1 MSVRNFLVMQTDFSL
16 KSAAVSVMH
25 GVSYQVD
32 RDLVVEDISHEV
44 AKWNP
49 YAASVNLAYT
59 LPYWPE
65 GTVFVSVIDPG
76 VGTDRKA
83 CVAKTKNGYYIVT
96 PDNGALSQ
104 VAQEYGIEE
113 VREIDESVNRY
124 PGNEQINIFHG
135 RDLFAYCGA
144 KLAAGKITFEEVG
157 PAYDVA
163 QIVMIDTPDAFVRDG
178 VVYGFN
184 KTCNANFGINVSN
197 IPVELLQQINVNLG
211 DMVHLTVTH
220 NGKIHFDED
229 VLYHRSFGYVAPGE
243 PICYNAEGMLL
254 GFALNLENFMER
266 YHTQPGPDW
275 IVTIKKA

>member
-1 MSVRNFLVMQTDFSL
+1 MRNFLVMQTDFSL

-25 GVSYQVD
+25 GVCYQVD

-49 YAASVNLAYT
+49 YAAGTNLAYA

-83 CVAKTKNGYYIVT
+83 CVAKTRNGYYIVT
-96 PDNGALSQ
+96 PDNGALTQ
-104 VAQEYGIEE
+104 VMHEYGIAE
-113 VREIDESVNRY
+113 VRVIDEAVNRY
-124 PGNEQINIFHG
+124 PGREQINIFHG

-144 KLAAGKITFEEVG
+144 KLASGKITFEEVG
-157 PAYDVA
+157 PAYDVSE
-163 QIVMIDTPDAFVRDG
+163 IVLLETPEPYVQDG
-178 VVYGFN
+178 TIYGFN
-184 KTCNANFGINVSN
+184 KTCNENFGINVSS
-197 IPVELLQQINVNLG
+197 IPVSLLEKIHVTLG
-211 DMVHLTVTH
+211 DMVHLTVSH
-220 NGKIHFDED
+220 NGKIYFDEN

-243 PICYNAEGMLL
+243 PICYNAEGMLV

-275 IVTIKKA
+275 QVAIRKA

>member
-1 MSVRNFLVMQTDFSL
+1 MRNFLVMQTDFSL

-32 RDLVVEDISHEV
+32 RELIVEDISHEV

-49 YAASVNLAYT
+49 YAASTNLAYT

-83 CVAKTKNGYYIVT
+83 CVAKTKNGYYVVT
-96 PDNGALSQ
+96 PDNGALTHI
-104 VAQEYGIEE
+104 VQEYGIEE
-113 VREIDESVNRY
+113 VRIIDEKVNRY
-124 PGNEQINIFHG
+124 PGTEQINIFHG

-144 KLAAGKITFEEVG
+144 RLASGEITFEEVG
-157 PAYDVA
+157 PAYDVSE
-163 QIVMIDTPDAFVRDG
+163 IVIIETPDAYVCDG
-178 VVYGFN
+178 VIYGFN

-197 IPVELLQQINVNLG
+197 IPAALLEKIDVKLG
-211 DMVHLTVTH
+211 DMVHLTVSH
-220 NGKIHFDED
+220 NGKVHFDGD

-243 PICYNAEGMLL
+243 PICYNAEGMLV

-266 YHTQPGPDW
+266 YNTEPGPDW
-275 IVTIKKA
+275 LVTVKKA

>member
-1 MSVRNFLVMQTDFSL
+1 MRNFLVMQTDFSL

-32 RDLVVEDISHEV
+32 RDLIVEDISHEV
-44 AKWNP
+44 AKWSP
-49 YAASVNLAYT
+49 YAASTNLAYT
-59 LPYWPE
+59 LPYWPA

-76 VGTDRKA
+76 VGTARKA

-96 PDNGALSQ
+96 PDNGTLTH
-104 VAQEYGIEE
+104 VVQEYGIEE
-113 VREIDESVNRY
+113 VRVIDETVNRY
-124 PGNEQINIFHG
+124 PGTEQINIFHG

-144 KLAAGKITFEEVG
+144 RLASGKITFAEVG
-157 PAYDVA
+157 PSYPLEE
-163 QIVMIDTPDAFVRDG
+163 IVVIKTPEPYVESG
-178 VVYGFN
+178 VIYGCN

-197 IPVELLQQINVNLG
+197 IPVEMLEKIGVKLG
-211 DMVHLTVTH
+211 DMVHLTVSH
-220 NGKIHFDED
+220 NGKVHFDAD

-266 YHTQPGPDW
+266 YGTQSGPDW
-275 IVTIKKA
+275 TVTVRKV

>member
-1 MSVRNFLVMQTDFSL
+1 MRNFLVMQTDFSL

-32 RDLVVEDISHEV
+32 RDLIVEDISHEV

-49 YAASVNLAYT
+49 YAASTNLAYT
-59 LPYWPE
+59 LPYWPA

-76 VGTDRKA
+76 VGTDRRA

-96 PDNGALSQ
+96 PDNGTLTQ
-104 VAQEYGIEE
+104 VAQEYGIAE
-113 VREIDESVNRY
+113 VRSIDETVNRY
-124 PGNEQINIFHG
+124 PGTENINIFHG

-144 KLAAGKITFEEVG
+144 KLASGKITFEEVG
-157 PAYDVA
+157 PAYDVSE
-163 QIVMIDTPDAFVRDG
+163 IVMIETTEAKVCDG
-178 VVYGFN
+178 TVYGFN

-197 IPVELLQQINVNLG
+197 IPVALLAEIDVKLG
-211 DMVHLTVTH
+211 DMVHLTVSH
-220 NGKIHFDED
+220 KGKVHFDED

-266 YHTQPGPDW
+266 YGTQPGPDW
-275 IVTIKKA
+275 QVTVRKA

>member
-1 MSVRNFLVMQTDFSL
+1 MRNFLVMQTDFSF

-49 YAASVNLAYT
+49 YAASTNLAYT
-59 LPYWPE
+59 LPYWPV

-96 PDNGALSQ
+96 PDNGTLTH
-104 VAQEYGIEE
+104 VVQEYGIEE
-113 VREIDESVNRY
+113 VRQIDEAVNRY
-124 PGNEQINIFHG
+124 PGTEQINIFHG

-144 KLAAGKITFEEVG
+144 KLASGKITFEEVG
-157 PAYDVA
+157 PAYDVSE
-163 QIVMIDTPDAFVRDG
+163 IVIIETPDACVCDG
-178 VVYGFN
+178 VIYGFN

-197 IPVELLQQINVNLG
+197 IPVALLEQINVKMG
-211 DMVHLTVTH
+211 DMVHLTVSH
-220 NGKIHFDED
+220 NGKVHFDED
-229 VLYHRSFGYVAPGE
+229 VLYHRSFGYVDPGE
-243 PICYNAEGMLL
+243 PICYNAEGMLI

-266 YHTQPGPDW
+266 YNTQPGPDW
-275 IVTIKKA
+275 LVTIKKA

>member
-1 MSVRNFLVMQTDFSL
+1 MRNFLVMQTDFSF

-49 YAASVNLAYT
+49 YAASTNLAYT
-59 LPYWPE
+59 LPYWPT
-65 GTVFVSVIDPG
+65 GTVYVSVIDPG

-83 CVAKTKNGYYIVT
+83 CGAKTKNGYYIVT
-96 PDNGALSQ
+96 PDNGTLTQ
-104 VAQEYGIEE
+104 VAREYGIEA
-113 VREIDESVNRY
+113 VRQIDETVNRY
-124 PGNEQINIFHG
+124 PGTEQINIFHG

-144 KLAAGKITFEEVG
+144 KLASGIITFEEVG
-157 PAYDVA
+157 PAYDLSE
-163 QIVMIDTPDAFVRDG
+163 IVMIDTPEAYEEDG
-178 VVYGFN
+178 VLYGFN

-197 IPVELLQQINVNLG
+197 IPVNLLGRINVKLG
-211 DMVHLTVTH
+211 DMVRLTVSH
-220 NGKIHFDED
+220 NGKIYFDAD
-229 VLYHRSFGYVAPGE
+229 VIYHRSFGYVAPGE

-275 IVTIKKA
+275 KVTIKKT

>member
-1 MSVRNFLVMQTDFSL
+1 MRNFLVMQTDFSL

-32 RDLVVEDISHEV
+32 RDLIVEDISHEV

-49 YAASVNLAYT
+49 YAASTNLAYT
-59 LPYWPE
+59 LPYWPL

-96 PDNGALSQ
+96 PDNGTLTQ

-113 VREIDESVNRY
+113 VRIIDETVNRY
-124 PGNEQINIFHG
+124 PGTEQINIFHG

-144 KLAAGKITFEEVG
+144 KLASGKITFEEVG
-157 PAYDVA
+157 PAYDVSE
-163 QIVMIDTPDAFVRDG
+163 IVTIDTPSAYVCDG
-178 VVYGFN
+178 VIYGFN

-197 IPVELLQQINVNLG
+197 IPVELLSQINVKLG
-211 DMVHLTVTH
+211 DMVHLTVSH

-243 PICYNAEGMLL
+243 PVCYNAEGMLV

-266 YHTQPGPDW
+266 YNTQPGPDW
-275 IVTIKKA
+275 QVTIRKA

>member
-1 MSVRNFLVMQTDFSL
+1 MRNFLVMQTDFSL

-32 RDLVVEDISHEV
+32 RDLIVEDISHEV
-44 AKWNP
+44 AKWSP
-49 YAASVNLAYT
+49 YAASTNLAYT
-59 LPYWPE
+59 LPYWPA

-76 VGTDRKA
+76 VGTERKA

-96 PDNGALSQ
+96 PDNGTLTH
-104 VAQEYGIEE
+104 VIQEYGIEE
-113 VREIDESVNRY
+113 VRVIDETVNRY
-124 PGNEQINIFHG
+124 PGTEQINIFHG

-144 KLAAGKITFEEVG
+144 KLASGKITFEEVG
-157 PAYDVA
+157 PAYDVSE
-163 QIVMIDTPDAFVRDG
+163 IVIIETPDACVKDG
-178 VVYGFN
+178 TIYGFN

-197 IPVELLQQINVNLG
+197 IPVELLEKIDVKLG
-211 DMVHLTVTH
+211 DMVHLRVTH
-220 NGKIHFDED
+220 NGKVHFDED

-266 YHTQPGPDW
+266 YQTQPGPDW
-275 IVTIKKA
+275 QVTVRKA

>member
-1 MSVRNFLVMQTDFSL
+1 MHNFIVMQTDFSL

-25 GVSYQVD
+25 GVCYQVD
-32 RDLVVEDISHEV
+32 RNLIVEDISHEV

-49 YAASVNLAYT
+49 YAASTNLAYA

-96 PDNGALSQ
+96 PDNGTLTQ
-104 VAQEYGIEE
+104 VVQEYGIEE
-113 VREIDESVNRY
+113 VRVIDEAVNRY
-124 PGNEQINIFHG
+124 PGTEQINIFHG

-144 KLAAGKITFEEVG
+144 KLASGKITFDEVG
-157 PAYDVA
+157 PVYDVSE
-163 QIVMIDTPDAFVRDG
+163 IVMIETTDAVVRDG
-178 VVYGFN
+178 VIYGFN

-197 IPVELLQQINVNLG
+197 IPVALLAEIDVKLG
-211 DMVHLTVTH
+211 DKVRLTVTH
-220 NGKIHFDED
+220 NGKVYFDED
-229 VLYHRSFGYVAPGE
+229 VLYHRSFGYVAPGK
-243 PICYNAEGMLL
+243 PICYNAEGMLV

-266 YHTQPGPDW
+266 YGTQPGPDW
-275 IVTIKKA
+275 KVTVKKA

>member
-1 MSVRNFLVMQTDFSL
+1 MRNFLVMQTDFSL

-32 RDLVVEDISHEV
+32 RELVVEDISHEV
-44 AKWNP
+44 AKWSP

-96 PDNGALSQ
+96 PDNGSLTQ
-104 VAQEYGIEE
+104 VVQEYGIEE
-113 VREIDESVNRY
+113 VRVIDETVNRY
-124 PGNEQINIFHG
+124 PGREQINIFHG

-157 PAYDVA
+157 PAYDIA
-163 QIVMIDTPDAFVRDG
+163 DIVMIDTPDAYAEGG
-178 VVYGFN
+178 VIYGFN

-197 IPVELLQQINVNLG
+197 IPVALLSEIDVKLG
-211 DMVHLTVTH
+211 DMVRLTVSH
-220 NGKIHFDED
+220 NGKVHFDED
-229 VLYHRSFGYVAPGE
+229 VLYHRSFGYVAPGK
-243 PICYNAEGMLL
+243 PICYNAEGMLV

-266 YHTQPGPDW
+266 YGTQPGPDW
-275 IVTIKKA
+275 LVTIRKA

>member
-1 MSVRNFLVMQTDFSL
+1 MRNFLVMQTDFSL

-25 GVSYQVD
+25 GVCYRVD
-32 RDLVVEDISHEV
+32 RDLIVEDISHEV

-49 YAASVNLAYT
+49 YAASTNLAYT

-76 VGTDRKA
+76 VGTDRRA

-96 PDNGALSQ
+96 PDNGTLTQAVL
-104 VAQEYGIEE
+104 EYGIDEIR
-113 VREIDESVNRY
+113 VIDEKTNRY
-124 PGNEQINIFHG
+124 PGTENINIFHG

-144 KLAAGKITFEEVG
+144 KLASGKITFEEVG
-157 PAYDVA
+157 PAYDVSE
-163 QIVMIDTPDAFVRDG
+163 IVMIETPEPKVCNG
-178 VVYGFN
+178 TIYGFN

-197 IPVELLQQINVNLG
+197 IPVALLEEIHVELG
-211 DMVHLTVTH
+211 DVVHLTVSH
-220 NGKIHFDED
+220 NGKAYFDED
-229 VLYHRSFGYVAPGE
+229 VLYHRSFGYVATGE

-275 IVTIKKA
+275 QVTVRKA

>member
-1 MSVRNFLVMQTDFSL
+1 MRNFLVMQTDFSMR
-16 KSAAVSVMH
+16 SAAVSVMH

-44 AKWNP
+44 DKWSP
-49 YAASVNLAYT
+49 YAASTNLAYA
-59 LPYWPE
+59 LPYWPA

-96 PDNGALSQ
+96 PDNGTLTH
-104 VAQEYGIEE
+104 VAREYGIDA
-113 VREIDESVNRY
+113 VRVIDESVNRY
-124 PGNEQINIFHG
+124 PGTEQINIFHG

-144 KLAAGKITFEEVG
+144 KLASGKISFEEVG
-157 PAYDVA
+157 PAYDVSE
-163 QIVMIDTPDAFVRDG
+163 IVMIETPDAYVKDG
-178 VVYGFN
+178 TIHGFI

-197 IPVELLQQINVNLG
+197 IPVKLLAEIDVSLG
-211 DMVHLTVTH
+211 DTVHLTVSH
-220 NGKIHFDED
+220 NGQVHFDAD

-243 PICYNAEGMLL
+243 PICYNAEGMLV

-266 YHTQPGPDW
+266 YHTQSGPDW
-275 IVTIKKA
+275 QVTIRKA

>member
-1 MSVRNFLVMQTDFSL
+1 MRNFLVMQTDFSL

-32 RDLVVEDISHEV
+32 RDLIVEDISHEV

-49 YAASVNLAYT
+49 YAASTNLAYA

-96 PDNGALSQ
+96 PDNGALTQ
-104 VAQEYGIEE
+104 VALEYGIEE
-113 VREIDESVNRY
+113 VRIIDETVNRY
-124 PGNEQINIFHG
+124 PGTEGVNIFHG

-144 KLAAGKITFEEVG
+144 KLASGKISFEEVG
-157 PAYDVA
+157 PVYDVSE
-163 QIVMIDTPDAFVRDG
+163 IVIIETPAAYVNDG
-178 VVYGFN
+178 VIYGFN

-197 IPVELLQQINVNLG
+197 IPVALLEQIGVKLG
-211 DMVHLTVTH
+211 DMVHMTVSH
-220 NGKIHFDED
+220 NGKIHFDQD
-229 VLYHRSFGYVAPGE
+229 LLYHRSFGYVAPGE
-243 PICYNAEGMLL
+243 PICYNAEGMLI

-266 YHTQPGPDW
+266 YDTQPGPDW
-275 IVTIKKA
+275 LVTIKKA

>member
-1 MSVRNFLVMQTDFSL
+1 MRKFIAMQTDFSR

-25 GVSYQVD
+25 GVCYQVD
-32 RDLVVEDISHEV
+32 PNLVVEDISHEV

-49 YAASVNLAYT
+49 FAASTNLAYA
-59 LPYWPE
+59 LPYWPV

-96 PDNGALSQ
+96 PDNGALTHVDMQ
-104 VAQEYGIEE
+104 FGIEE
-113 VREIDESVNRY
+113 VRIIDESVNRY
-124 PGNEQINIFHG
+124 PGTEGVNIFHG

-144 KLAAGKITFEEVG
+144 KLASGIISYEEVG
-157 PAYDVA
+157 PAYDTA
-163 QIVMIDTPDAFVRDG
+163 DIVRIEMPTAYVENG
-178 VVYGFN
+178 VIHGFN
-184 KTCNANFGINVSN
+184 STCNANFGINVTN
-197 IPVELLQQINVNLG
+197 IPVSMLSEIGVGLG

-220 NGKIHFDED
+220 NRNVHFDSD

-266 YHTQPGPDW
+266 YQTQPGPDW
-275 IVTIKKA
+275 LVTIRKA

>member
-1 MSVRNFLVMQTDFSL
+1 MRNFLVMQTDFSL

-32 RDLVVEDISHEV
+32 RDLIVEDISHEV

-49 YAASVNLAYT
+49 YAASTNLAYT
-59 LPYWPE
+59 LPYWPA

-83 CVAKTKNGYYIVT
+83 CVAKTKTGYYIVT
-96 PDNGALSQ
+96 PDNGTLTH
-104 VAQEYGIEE
+104 VMQEYGIEE
-113 VREIDESVNRY
+113 VRMIDEAVNRY
-124 PGNEQINIFHG
+124 PGTEEINIFHG

-144 KLAAGKITFEEVG
+144 KLASGKITFEEVG
-157 PAYDVA
+157 PAYG
-163 QIVMIDTPDAFVRDG
+163 IDEVVTIETPAAYVSNG
-178 VVYGFN
+178 VIYGFN

-197 IPVELLQQINVNLG
+197 IPVQLLAQIGVELG
-211 DMVHLTVTH
+211 DMVHLLVSH

-266 YHTQPGPDW
+266 YGTQPGPDW
-275 IVTIKKA
+275 QVTIRKA

>member
-1 MSVRNFLVMQTDFSL
+1 MRNFLVMQTDFSL

-32 RDLVVEDISHEV
+32 RDLIVEDISHEV

-49 YAASVNLAYT
+49 YAASTNLAYT

-96 PDNGALSQ
+96 PDNGTLTQ
-104 VAQEYGIEE
+104 VALEYGIEE
-113 VREIDESVNRY
+113 VRRIDETVNRY
-124 PGNEQINIFHG
+124 PGREQINIFHG

-144 KLAAGKITFEEVG
+144 KLASGKITFDEVG
-157 PAYDVA
+157 PAYDVSE
-163 QIVMIDTPDAFVRDG
+163 IVIIDTPAPCIHDG
-178 VVYGFN
+178 VIHGFN

-197 IPVELLQQINVNLG
+197 IPVSMLAELGIHMG
-211 DMVHLTVTH
+211 DMVHLTVSH
-220 NGKIHFDED
+220 NGKDHFDDD
-229 VLYHRSFGYVAPGE
+229 VLYHRSFGYVAPGG

-266 YHTQPGPDW
+266 YGTEPGPDW
-275 IVTIKKA
+275 KVTVRKV

>member
-1 MSVRNFLVMQTDFSL
+1 MRNFLVMQTDFSL

-32 RDLVVEDISHEV
+32 RDLIVEDISHEV

-49 YAASVNLAYT
+49 YAASTNLAYT
-59 LPYWPE
+59 LPYWPA

-76 VGTDRKA
+76 VGTERRA

-96 PDNGALSQ
+96 PDNGTLTQ

-113 VREIDESVNRY
+113 VRIIDESVNRY
-124 PGNEQINIFHG
+124 PGTEQINIFHG

-144 KLAAGKITFEEVG
+144 KLASGKITFEEVG
-157 PAYDVA
+157 PAYDVSE
-163 QIVMIDTPDAFVRDG
+163 IVIVDTPDAYICDG
-178 VVYGFN
+178 TIYGFN

-197 IPVELLQQINVNLG
+197 IPVAMLAEIGVELG
-211 DMVHLTVTH
+211 EMVHLTVSH
-220 NGKIHFDED
+220 NGNVHFDED

-266 YHTQPGPDW
+266 YGTQPGPDW
-275 IVTIKKA
+275 IVTVKKA

>member
-1 MSVRNFLVMQTDFSL
+1 MRNFLVMQTDFSL

-32 RDLVVEDISHEV
+32 RDLIVEDISHEV
-44 AKWNP
+44 AKWSP
-49 YAASVNLAYT
+49 YAASTNLAYT

-76 VGTDRKA
+76 VGTERKA

-96 PDNGALSQ
+96 PDNGTLTH
-104 VAQEYGIEE
+104 VAQEYGIEAI
-113 VREIDESVNRY
+113 REIDERVNRY
-124 PGNEQINIFHG
+124 PGREQINIFHG

-144 KLAAGKITFEEVG
+144 KLASGKITFEEVG
-157 PAYDVA
+157 PAYDVSE
-163 QIVMIDTPDAFVRDG
+163 IVIIDTPAAYVSSS
-178 VVYGFN
+178 VIYGFN

-197 IPVELLQQINVNLG
+197 IPVALLAEIDVKLG
-211 DMVHLTVTH
+211 DMVHLTVSH
-220 NGKIHFDED
+220 NGKVHFDED

-266 YHTQPGPDW
+266 YGTLPGPDW
-275 IVTIKKA
+275 KVTVRKA

>member
-1 MSVRNFLVMQTDFSL
+1 MRNFLVMQTDFSL

-32 RDLVVEDISHEV
+32 RDLIVEDISHEV
-44 AKWNP
+44 AKWSP
-49 YAASVNLAYT
+49 YAASTNLAYT
-59 LPYWPE
+59 LPYWPQ

-96 PDNGALSQ
+96 PDNGALTQ

-113 VREIDESVNRY
+113 VREIDETVNRY
-124 PGNEQINIFHG
+124 PGTEQINIFHG

-144 KLAAGKITFEEVG
+144 KLASGKITFEEVG
-157 PAYDVA
+157 PAYDVSD
-163 QIVMIDTPDAFVRDG
+163 IVIIETPDAYVCDG
-178 VVYGFN
+178 VIHGFN

-197 IPVELLQQINVNLG
+197 IPVELLTQIGVTLG
-211 DMVHLTVTH
+211 DTVHLTVSH
-220 NGKIHFDED
+220 NGKVHFDAD

-275 IVTIKKA
+275 KVTIRKA

>member
-1 MSVRNFLVMQTDFSL
+1 MRNFLVMQTDFSF

-49 YAASVNLAYT
+49 YAASTNLAYT
-59 LPYWPE
+59 LPYWPT

-96 PDNGALSQ
+96 PDNGTLTQ
-104 VAQEYGIEE
+104 VAREYGIEA
-113 VREIDESVNRY
+113 VRQIDETVNRY
-124 PGNEQINIFHG
+124 PGTEQINIFHG

-144 KLAAGKITFEEVG
+144 KLASGIITFEEVG
-157 PAYDVA
+157 PAYDLSE
-163 QIVMIDTPDAFVRDG
+163 IVMIDTPEAYEEDG
-178 VVYGFN
+178 VLYGFN

-197 IPVELLQQINVNLG
+197 IPVNLLERINVKLG
-211 DMVHLTVTH
+211 DMVRLTVSH
-220 NGKIHFDED
+220 NGKLYFDED

-275 IVTIKKA
+275 KVTIKKT